1 MFTVML
7 WLSEQNGCL
16 AYARETNADEL
27 KRNMQV
33 FVVEFEEN
41 VSLLCVAYF

>member
-27 KRNMQV
+27 KRNI